1 MANKIKNSIEEEWE
15 ILLNKLQNS
24 IGTKPA
30 DLNGVL
36 FLIGVQELGKG
47 AIVFTKEQKQDLMHI
62 AVCKVL
68 SLSGYYKLVG
78 KDADGWP
85 HWEPEKNLPY
95 LSLKE
100 QENALKLHVIDYF
113 ENEIFVFEDSKNS

>member
-1 MANKIKNSIEEEWE
+1 VEKELIGLAVEWE
-15 ILLNKLQNS
+15 NLLEKIEQN
-24 IGTKPA
+24 IGTKPG

-47 AIVFTKEQKQDLMHI
+47 AINFTKEQKQDLMHI

-68 SLSGYYKLVG
+68 SYSGFYELEG

-85 HWEPEKNLPY
+85 HWKPIKNLPY
-95 LSLKE
+95 LSLKD
-100 QENALKLHVIDYF
+100 QENAIKLHVIDYF
-113 ENEIFVFEDSKNS
+113 ESEIFI

>member
-1 MANKIKNSIEEEWE
+1 MVEKVKNSIETDWE
-15 ILLNKLQNS
+15 ILLLKLESN
-24 IGTKPA
+24 IGAKPA

-47 AIVFTKEQKQDLMHI
+47 AINFTKEQKQDLMHI

-68 SLSGYYKLVG
+68 SRSGYYKLVG
-78 KDADGWP
+78 KDADDWP
-85 HWEPEKNLPY
+85 HWEPIKNLPY
-95 LSLKE
+95 LGLKD

-113 ENEIFVFEDSKNS
+113 ENEIFI